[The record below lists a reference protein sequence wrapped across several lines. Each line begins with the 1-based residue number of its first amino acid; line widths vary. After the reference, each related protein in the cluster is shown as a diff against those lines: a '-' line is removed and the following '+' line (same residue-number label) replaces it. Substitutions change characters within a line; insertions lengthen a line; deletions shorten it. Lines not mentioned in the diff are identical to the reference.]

1 LFGNKLAGRTLDIGK
16 LGAQS
21 HLIGMSKI
29 FRLYFVVV
37 CACFVF
43 GARIFAAETNP
54 VVSTQTTDSTAP
66 NTANGYLLIQEQLHA
81 TQLAIENNRQEI
93 EAAAKRNADEMA
105 ARIQALEQT
114 IATQRASDT
123 EAAQKIQQLTL
134 LLAGA
139 FGLVCLAVMLLM
151 GYLQWRAVTR
161 IIALAASQ
169 SPAFGNN
176 RPLPVMDA
184 GAAVKQSNARL
195 FGTVDLLEKRILGL
209 EQITR
214 TPLAKKNLPVAPE
227 HKNGM
232 ATAAD
237 DRDERIVNLI
247 AEGQSLLDAHALEKA
262 LECFD
267 MALAIEPQH
276 AEALVKKAGALEK
289 LDRLDEAFACYDRAI
304 AADGSLAIAYLHKG
318 GLFNRLA
325 RYDEALQC
333 YEQALRSQEKKTA
346 REKAAA

>member
-1 LFGNKLAGRTLDIGK
+1 
-16 LGAQS
+16 
-21 HLIGMSKI
+21 MSKI
-29 FRLYFVVV
+29 FRPHFLVV

-54 VVSTQTTDSTAP
+54 VVSSQTTDITAQ

-81 TQLAIENNRQEI
+81 TQLAIENNRQAA
-93 EAAAKRNADEMA
+93 EAEAKRNTDAMTE
-105 ARIQALEQT
+105 RIQALEQT

-134 LLAGA
+134 LLAGV

-151 GYLQWRAVTR
+151 AYLQWRAVTR
-161 IIALAASQ
+161 IVALAAPQ
-169 SPAFGNN
+169 SPAFGSS
-176 RPLPVMDA
+176 RPLPALDA
-184 GAAVKQSNARL
+184 SAAVEQLNTRL
-195 FGTVDLLEKRILGL
+195 FSTVDRLEKRVLEL
-209 EQITR
+209 EQAAR
-214 TPLAKKNLPVAPE
+214 APLAGKNPSGVLE
-227 HKNGM
+227 HKNG
-232 ATAAD
+232 AAD
-237 DRDERIVNLI
+237 DRDECVANLI

-267 MALAIEPQH
+267 MALAIQPQH

-304 AADGSLAIAYLHKG
+304 EADGSLAIAYLHKG

-346 REKAAA
+346 RE